1 MNYNPCKHCS
11 SSNWK
16 KQECLAALSDFK
28 WAKYVFSFQ
37 TKPPCPSAFLFIF
50 WGQSHLWTA
59 LNWTPPQ
66 WIFVTTSYLDFSM
79 FNSTFVS
86 ASHIAKMFLL
96 FFLPNYSKMQYITA
110 TGWVS
115 NYGYLSEKLPSR
127 CLNENAISPEH
138 LLISYSNYID
148 STLPVTRGHDGSD
161 GQCSTNGVGCGKAV
175 RLVQL

>member
-37 TKPPCPSAFLFIF
+37 TKPRVHLPFYLFSGVKAICEPLSTEHLHSEYSSQRLIWTSACLIPRLS
-50 WGQSHLWTA
+50 Q
-59 LNWTPPQ
+59 Q
-66 WIFVTTSYLDFSM
+66 VTSQRCF
-79 FNSTFVS
+79 F
-86 ASHIAKMFLL
+86 